1 MNPELANVVISDE
14 DRLSEH
20 LCKRQLFRDELRAD
34 YPQPMSLEKYLD
46 LPAFSD
52 AGKLIDGIEARELVR
67 TMNALFILDFVEPAP
82 RDLKEWVSVW
92 RNKRLSTTEAWKN
105 EFAEFLKGFELE
117 W

>member
-67 TMNALFILDFVEPAP
+67 TMNALLGRYRLETCTESQGCIETM
-82 RDLKEWVSVW
+82 VS
-92 RNKRLSTTEAWKN
+92 KQSE
-105 EFAEFLKGFELE
+105 
-117 W
+117 